1 MEKQRLTYLLTQY
14 LAQEA
19 TSVEQEALS
28 SFLKANTNQELF
40 ADVMASMI
48 PQEAPAYPTNADVW
62 QKMVKDI
69 VSIDRSAVKPVK
81 ATIGKIFRLPH
92 WAAAAAILLLVSTSI
107 YFFIN
112 RGHKQGGTEQTL
124 PALAMAP
131 VSSNVLSFS
140 DGSQVLLDEV
150 KNGPISSRGNITI
163 TKQDHQ
169 LIYSA
174 TDPNPPVEYQV
185 ISTARSSEYEI
196 ILTDGSHVWLN
207 AASSF
212 RFPTSF
218 SGKERIVEL
227 SGEAW
232 FDVQHA
238 DKIPFR
244 IHSGQYTTS
253 VLGTAFDIKAYS
265 DQNNM
270 TVSVQRG
277 RVKVQAG
284 SNILATLEKG
294 QQLRIIADTI
304 IRKQPIDTAAIS
316 SWKRGELRY
325 DDETLESIVADLQR
339 VYKDSILITN
349 NALKNVQARVVFKKS
364 DGLEKILQV
373 IGMVFDCQIT
383 KKNDIISIE

>member
-1 MEKQRLTYLLTQY
+1 MEKQRLIYLLKQY

-19 TSVEQEALS
+19 TAAEQEALS
-28 SFLKANTNQELF
+28 SFLKADTNQELF
-40 ADVMASMI
+40 ADVMASMM
-48 PQEAPAYPTNADVW
+48 PQEAPAYPAKAEVW
-62 QKMVKDI
+62 QKMVKEI
-69 VSIDRSAVKPVK
+69 VSIDRSAIKP
-81 ATIGKIFRLPH
+81 AAITSRRIFRLPH
-92 WAAAAAILLLVSTSI
+92 WAAAAAILLLVSSSI

-112 RGHKQGGTEQTL
+112 RGHKQTDSEQIL

-131 VSSNVLSFS
+131 VNSNVLTFS

-174 TDPNPPVEYQV
+174 TDPNAPVEYQV

-196 ILTDGSHVWLN
+196 VLTDGSHVWLN

-212 RFPTSF
+212 RYPTSF

-227 SGEAW
+227 AGEAW

-253 VLGTAFDIKAYS
+253 VLGTAFDIKAYP
-265 DQNNM
+265 DQKNM

-277 RVKVQAG
+277 KVQVQAG
-284 SNILATLEKG
+284 SNTLAILEKG
-294 QQLRIIADTI
+294 QQLRIIADTV
-304 IRKQPIDTAAIS
+304 IRKQPVDTAAIS

-339 VYKDSILITN
+339 VYKDSILIKN
-349 NALKNVQARVVFKKS
+349 NALKNVQARVVIKKS
-364 DGLEKILQV
+364 DGLEQV
-373 IGMVFDCQIT
+373 LKVICIVIDCRLT
-383 KKNDIISIE
+383 KKNDIFIIE